1 MINWEDMP
9 VKRKFLNS
17 VLIVA
22 AMAGVM
28 SFNLPVMA
36 QNDNTQVVSETAEE
50 NQTSSS
56 ESTDS
61 LASADSDSTGDNDS
75 VNLRSSSP
83 DVDGVSDSP
92 YTSSNLRTDGQ
103 PKVGRGLP
111 SIDNGSDENTDA
123 ADADIEPE
131 SEDESESEEA
141 TRDTLEERKETKATK
156 KPWYHISMADIV
168 AQLTFIAV
176 VTLIGYF
183 IFLRARK

>member
-17 VLIVA
+17 VLIA
-22 AMAGVM
+22 AVMAGVM
-28 SFNLPVMA
+28 SFNLTVMA

-50 NQTSSS
+50 NQTGSS
-56 ESTDS
+56 ESMDS
-61 LASADSDSTGDNDS
+61 LASADSDNAGD
-75 VNLRSSSP
+75 
-83 DVDGVSDSP
+83 
-92 YTSSNLRTDGQ
+92 
-103 PKVGRGLP
+103 
-111 SIDNGSDENTDA
+111 DNGSDENTNA

-141 TRDTLEERKETKATK
+141 ARDTLEERKETKATK

>member
-1 MINWEDMP
+1 
-9 VKRKFLNS
+9 
-17 VLIVA
+17 
-22 AMAGVM
+22 MAGVM

-103 PKVGRGLP
+103 PNCSGSDCLQQSSPDGKPGRGLP

>member
-17 VLIVA
+17 VLIA
-22 AMAGVM
+22 AVMAGVM

-50 NQTSSS
+50 NQTGSS
-56 ESTDS
+56 ESTDF
-61 LASADSDSTGDNDS
+61 LASADSDSAGDN
-75 VNLRSSSP
+75 
-83 DVDGVSDSP
+83 
-92 YTSSNLRTDGQ
+92 
-103 PKVGRGLP
+103 
-111 SIDNGSDENTDA
+111 NGSDENTDA
-123 ADADIEPE
+123 ADAAIEPE

-141 TRDTLEERKETKATK
+141 ARDTLEERKETKVTK

>member
-17 VLIVA
+17 VLIA
-22 AMAGVM
+22 AVMAGIM

-36 QNDNTQVVSETAEE
+36 QNDNTQVVSEAAEE
-50 NQTSSS
+50 NQTGSF
-56 ESTDS
+56 ESADS
-61 LASADSDSTGDNDS
+61 LASADSDSIDDNNGNDEDT
-75 VNLRSSSP
+75 
-83 DVDGVSDSP
+83 DV
-92 YTSSNLRTDGQ
+92 T
-103 PKVGRGLP
+103 
-111 SIDNGSDENTDA
+111 
-123 ADADIEPE
+123 DADIEPE
-131 SEDESESEEA
+131 NEDEDEDESESEEA
-141 TRDTLEERKETKATK
+141 ARDALEERKETKATK

>member
-17 VLIVA
+17 VLIA
-22 AMAGVM
+22 AVMAGVM

-50 NQTSSS
+50 NQTGSS
-56 ESTDS
+56 ESTDF
-61 LASADSDSTGDNDS
+61 LASADSDSAGDN
-75 VNLRSSSP
+75 
-83 DVDGVSDSP
+83 
-92 YTSSNLRTDGQ
+92 
-103 PKVGRGLP
+103 
-111 SIDNGSDENTDA
+111 NGSDENTDA

-141 TRDTLEERKETKATK
+141 ARDTLEERKETKATK

>member
-17 VLIVA
+17 VLIA
-22 AMAGVM
+22 AVMAGVM

-50 NQTSSS
+50 NQTGSS
-56 ESTDS
+56 ESTDF
-61 LASADSDSTGDNDS
+61 LASADSDSAGDN
-75 VNLRSSSP
+75 
-83 DVDGVSDSP
+83 
-92 YTSSNLRTDGQ
+92 
-103 PKVGRGLP
+103 
-111 SIDNGSDENTDA
+111 NGSDENTDA

-141 TRDTLEERKETKATK
+141 ARDALEERKETKVAK

>member
-17 VLIVA
+17 VLIA
-22 AMAGVM
+22 AVMAGVM

-36 QNDNTQVVSETAEE
+36 QNDNTQVVSEAAEE
-50 NQTSSS
+50 NQTGSP
-56 ESTDS
+56 ESADS
-61 LASADSDSTGDNDS
+61 LASADSDS
-75 VNLRSSSP
+75 
-83 DVDGVSDSP
+83 
-92 YTSSNLRTDGQ
+92 
-103 PKVGRGLP
+103 
-111 SIDNGSDENTDA
+111 IDNNNGNDENTDVT
-123 ADADIEPE
+123 DADIEPE
-131 SEDESESEEA
+131 NEDESESEEA
-141 TRDTLEERKETKATK
+141 ARDALEERKETKATK

>member
-17 VLIVA
+17 VLIA
-22 AMAGVM
+22 AVMAGVM
-28 SFNLPVMA
+28 SLNLPVMA
-36 QNDNTQVVSETAEE
+36 QNDNTQVVSEAAEE
-50 NQTSSS
+50 NQTGSP
-56 ESTDS
+56 ESADS
-61 LASADSDSTGDNDS
+61 LASADSDSAGDN
-75 VNLRSSSP
+75 N
-83 DVDGVSDSP
+83 DG
-92 YTSSNLRTDGQ
+92 
-103 PKVGRGLP
+103 
-111 SIDNGSDENTDA
+111 

-131 SEDESESEEA
+131 NEDESESESEEA
-141 TRDTLEERKETKATK
+141 ARDALEERKETKATK

>member
-17 VLIVA
+17 VLIA
-22 AMAGVM
+22 AVMAGVM
-28 SFNLPVMA
+28 SFNLQVMA

-50 NQTSSS
+50 NQTGSS
-56 ESTDS
+56 ESTDF
-61 LASADSDSTGDNDS
+61 LASADSDSAGDN
-75 VNLRSSSP
+75 
-83 DVDGVSDSP
+83 
-92 YTSSNLRTDGQ
+92 
-103 PKVGRGLP
+103 
-111 SIDNGSDENTDA
+111 NGSDENTDA

-141 TRDTLEERKETKATK
+141 ARDALEERKATKATK